1 MSQRDHGIENVM
13 RRNLSPEISDLI
25 LYMKAVLAKQWL
37 CLHTILQEHAKA
49 NHTPYF
55 FLFVFVIIFL
65 ILLICVLKLP
75 TFQGNSMLILSVV
88 QLYVQLWQEVQQVNN
103 RWNLKREGSGNAH
116 LHLSDHA
123 AAQVGGRILCKGK
136 FWSI

>member
-75 TFQGNSMLILSVV
+75 TFQGNYAYFVC
-88 QLYVQLWQEVQQVNN
+88 
-103 RWNLKREGSGNAH
+103 G
-116 LHLSDHA
+116 A
-123 AAQVGGRILCKGK
+123 ALCTALAGGPTG
-136 FWSI
+136 